1 MARKRKKR
9 KVMPL
14 NGAALA
20 DISFLFLIFFLL
32 TATMDV
38 DSGLP
43 RQLPRPVQEDVSMEI
58 ERRNMFVVM
67 VNRYDQI
74 QVTNMH
80 VGEIY
85 ENTDE
90 IFGTSTKASLK
101 DKVKEFVLNE
111 SNLGTLP
118 ALEEQDFGDPIGVQ
132 LTTGNTRVI
141 SLQND
146 ATTSYR
152 AYMVVQNELVRAFN
166 ELRQDASRR
175 FFNTNY
181 DELTTAQREQIDRF
195 LPQRISEAEPR
206 DFSGGR

>member
-1 MARKRKKR
+1 
-9 KVMPL
+9 
-14 NGAALA
+14 
-20 DISFLFLIFFLL
+20 
-32 TATMDV
+32 
-38 DSGLP
+38 
-43 RQLPRPVQEDVSMEI
+43 
-58 ERRNMFVVM
+58 MFVIM
-67 VNRYDQI
+67 VNRYDQV

-90 IFGTSTKASLK
+90 IFGTSTKVSLK

-111 SNLGTLP
+111 NNLAVLP
-118 ALEEQDFGDPIGVQ
+118 VLEEQDFGDPIGVQ
-132 LTTGNTRVI
+132 LTTGTTRVI

-152 AYMVVQNELVRAFN
+152 AYMAVQNELVRAFN

-181 DELTTAQREQIDRF
+181 DELTSAQRDQIDRF